1 MNLFNKIKTNYN
13 SNYISDQL
21 KNNNL
26 SDIKDFLEKMS
37 KKDKNVFL
45 ELSKNFL
52 PQILTHPNSDSFF
65 QKSFIWLNTFNH
77 DDNKLISKFLKF
89 YFDNSNSKSYKLE
102 SYEKYLF
109 EIVSNYES
117 TLKKISFNDSL
128 GHSFLYQYLISLIN
142 KNNYNFVESS
152 GAFFEN
158 NKKYTFINQPTT
170 YCYFHII
177 RNPINIYSDLKR
189 DLNDRHQALN
199 ILCNLD
205 QRLNEKK
212 LNEKFIYEENRQ
224 SWSTFVTSWEDY
236 NVNSTFRGMSIKY
249 ESLISDPETVLSQI
263 IAHLVESSINIDLNY
278 DLIDKFISENKNAF
292 KSDNPV
298 DLSQNEKK
306 ILDRELGQSLLK
318 NLNYSL

>member
-142 KNNYNFVESS
+142 KNNYNFVENS

-158 NKKYTFINQPTT
+158 NKKHTFINQPTT

-249 ESLISDPETVLSQI
+249 ESLISDPETVLPQI